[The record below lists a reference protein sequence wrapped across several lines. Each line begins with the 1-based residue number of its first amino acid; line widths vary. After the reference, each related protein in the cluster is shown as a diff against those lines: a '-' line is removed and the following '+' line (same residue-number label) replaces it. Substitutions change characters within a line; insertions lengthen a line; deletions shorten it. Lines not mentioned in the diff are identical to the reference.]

1 MNRAHKIAAA
11 VSLAVVVLCLAG
23 SFATRGVMEHL
34 SFLHGGNSGWNAA
47 PRSYGIVDQRPWQ
60 TAQTLAGLAV
70 SAEELELAREAERL
84 ADHEVDQAFAQSL
97 RQASG
102 ETRELTGEALTLQH
116 RVTELQEMVKE
127 DQQRLAAL
135 TPKTGSVTSGAPGSA
150 PAVTPTGDDLDVAK
164 AQLGLDQDELAD
176 SLEDLARASGDHR
189 GKIQQE
195 LAAREA
201 AMKKYDEQAA
211 TGGEGQTAV
220 ISAGQYKT
228 LAGQISEW
236 WAQRNRMQL
245 IAQAEQLARA
255 DVAALTADHARL
267 EQEAQAA
274 EAKAAAGKAAG
285 ESSSTRVKDLQ
296 SLATQRNILSILD
309 DRLGAQQQLVT
320 LYGRWGNQVKLQH
333 KIMLHLILR
342 SLSWIAIIVL
352 LTILAGWGLQA
363 MFDRMSRDRRQRQTL
378 RIILNLGTQVI
389 GLLLVLLVIF
399 GTPQQMP
406 TILGLATAGLTVVFQ
421 DFILA
426 FCGWFVLMGRNG
438 IKVGDWVE
446 IDGVG
451 GEVVE
456 IGVFR
461 TWLLETGNWT
471 ANGHPTGR
479 RVSFLNGYAFHG
491 KYFNF
496 STAGQWMWD
505 EIKVSIPPGTEAYP
519 LIDKIRDAAVK
530 ATEADAK
537 MAEEEWKRVTHE
549 QGSPQFSAT
558 PSVDMRPAG
567 GGVDIVVRYVTRAGV
582 RLQTRNRLFGKVVEL
597 MVGAREVVEK

>member
-1 MNRAHKIAAA
+1 
-11 VSLAVVVLCLAG
+11 
-23 SFATRGVMEHL
+23 
-34 SFLHGGNSGWNAA
+34 
-47 PRSYGIVDQRPWQ
+47 
-60 TAQTLAGLAV
+60 
-70 SAEELELAREAERL
+70 
-84 ADHEVDQAFAQSL
+84 
-97 RQASG
+97 
-102 ETRELTGEALTLQH
+102 
-116 RVTELQEMVKE
+116 
-127 DQQRLAAL
+127 
-135 TPKTGSVTSGAPGSA
+135 
-150 PAVTPTGDDLDVAK
+150 
-164 AQLGLDQDELAD
+164 
-176 SLEDLARASGDHR
+176 
-189 GKIQQE
+189 
-195 LAAREA
+195 
-201 AMKKYDEQAA
+201 
-211 TGGEGQTAV
+211 
-220 ISAGQYKT
+220 
-228 LAGQISEW
+228 
-236 WAQRNRMQL
+236 
-245 IAQAEQLARA
+245 
-255 DVAALTADHARL
+255 
-267 EQEAQAA
+267 
-274 EAKAAAGKAAG
+274 
-285 ESSSTRVKDLQ
+285 
-296 SLATQRNILSILD
+296 
-309 DRLGAQQQLVT
+309 
-320 LYGRWGNQVKLQH
+320 
-333 KIMLHLILR
+333 
-342 SLSWIAIIVL
+342 
-352 LTILAGWGLQA
+352 
-363 MFDRMSRDRRQRQTL
+363 
-378 RIILNLGTQVI
+378 
-389 GLLLVLLVIF
+389 
-399 GTPQQMP
+399 
-406 TILGLATAGLTVVFQ
+406 
-421 DFILA
+421 
-426 FCGWFVLMGRNG
+426 MGRNG